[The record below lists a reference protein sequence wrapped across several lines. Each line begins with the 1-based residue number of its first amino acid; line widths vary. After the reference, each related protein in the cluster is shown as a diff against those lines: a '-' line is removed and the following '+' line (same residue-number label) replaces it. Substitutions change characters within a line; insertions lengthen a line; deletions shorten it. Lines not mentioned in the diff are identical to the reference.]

1 MEFVVDGTVDF
12 NVVIKNPC
20 TEVEGVTIDPIVFTV
35 AAPSVMNGESTETE
49 WDAPNTSVDTT
60 HSTDNQCGS
69 MAFAVFT
76 DNDGTDTAPTE
87 WATITA
93 GTTMAWKLT
102 LDTSKDFTLLGND
115 ATVPITLYI
124 KKTLDNWGS
133 FSDY

>member
-1 MEFVVDGTVDF
+1 
-12 NVVIKNPC
+12 
-20 TEVEGVTIDPIVFTV
+20 
-35 AAPSVMNGESTETE
+35 
-49 WDAPNTSVDTT
+49 
-60 HSTDNQCGS
+60 